1 MGPVIGVPID
11 VARSIKDG
19 TDLVEVDEVL
29 PDVVEEPDMQLGSSP
44 FGDLLLLTE
53 TPSHGYGRLVNI
65 VADYAKNGPR
75 PFELTVMDKNSTPHA
90 FPPHLEPN
98 GQSIRDH
105 LKLAFYGEP
114 GDRRPLIRDHDGDA
128 DLQI

>member
-1 MGPVIGVPID
+1 MGPVIGVPVD
-11 VARSIKDG
+11 VAESIKDG

-29 PDVVEEPDMQLGSSP
+29 PDVVEEPDVQLGGSP

-53 TPSHGYGRLVNI
+53 TPRQGYGSLVSI
-65 VADYAKNGPR
+65 FADYAKNGPR
-75 PFELTVMDKNSTPHA
+75 PFDLVVTDKNGDRHA

-98 GQSIRDH
+98 GQSIGDH

-114 GDRRPLIRDHDGDA
+114 GDRRPLIRDGGDA
-128 DLQI
+128 ALGS